1 MSIAPSLA
9 VDIGEHSHGKHP
21 HFAPISL
28 SKGIPSSPA
37 VIGYLPI
44 GTHIMGYQLG
54 TGELPYSPLYYFGR
68 DFSLGTIDSNYP
80 GTPFITQFL
89 ADP

>member
-1 MSIAPSLA
+1 
-9 VDIGEHSHGKHP
+9 
-21 HFAPISL
+21 
-28 SKGIPSSPA
+28 
-37 VIGYLPI
+37 
-44 GTHIMGYQLG
+44 MGYQLG